1 MKTTPWMLAGAI
13 GVLLA
18 VSVPAQAKGG
28 GAGGGSAGHM
38 SSQGMAN
45 TNGPRSADR
54 DKGRARAADRAH
66 QHGKSTHHK
75 HAGKTK

>member
-28 GAGGGSAGHM
+28 GAGGGSAAHM
-38 SSQGMAN
+38 SSHGMAN
-45 TNGPRSADR
+45 TNGPDSADR

-66 QHGKSTHHK
+66 QHGKSVQHK
-75 HAGKTK
+75 HTGKGR

>member
-1 MKTTPWMLAGAI
+1 MTRAQWMMAGAM
-13 GVLLA
+13 GLLVA

-28 GAGGGSAGHM
+28 NAGGGSAAHM

-45 TNGPRSADR
+45 TNGPESADR

-66 QHGKSTHHK
+66 EHGKSTQPK
-75 HAGKTK
+75 HAGKHK